1 MIIPDINEEFKV
13 PTAQTPEII
22 ELDYNF
28 ETEIAPEEKKTSKK
42 EEIIEEVVNLI
53 EPEMEKI
60 TAEAQVPIHIRTD
73 DGQSGSRS
81 FAFSAFIL
89 TALALLLL

>member
-28 ETEIAPEEKKTSKK
+28 ETEIPPEEKKTSKK
-42 EEIIEEVVNLI
+42 EKIIETKTLI
-53 EPEMEKI
+53 
-60 TAEAQVPIHIRTD
+60 
-73 DGQSGSRS
+73 
-81 FAFSAFIL
+81 
-89 TALALLLL
+89 